1 MSMSELKNRFC
12 ACVATSGYL
21 GLAPVAPGTFG
32 TLPAVAAYLAVVLLA
47 PAWLHTWLLA
57 AGVVLAGAATVAVAP
72 WAEKYWKKE
81 DPGHLVTDEVAGFLL
96 TVALFR
102 TGDVLLTTVWAFLAA
117 RAFDI
122 VKLPPARQFD
132 RMGGGWGILLDDLA
146 AAVQAAAFL
155 HAVAWL
161 MPQAIGGAQ
170 VVF

>member
-1 MSMSELKNRFC
+1 MTGLKNRFC
-12 ACVATSGYL
+12 ACVATSCGL
-21 GLAPVAPGTFG
+21 GFAPVAPGTFG
-32 TLPAVAAYLAVVLLA
+32 TLTAVGAYLLVVLCT
-47 PAWLHTWLLA
+47 PPWLHTWLLA
-57 AGVVLAGAATVAVAP
+57 AGVVLAGTATVAVAP
-72 WAEKYWKKE
+72 WAERYWKKE

-102 TGDVLLTTVWAFLAA
+102 TDSVLLTTLWAFVAT

-132 RMGGGWGILLDDLA
+132 RMSGGWGILLDDLA
-146 AAVQAAAFL
+146 ASVQAAAFL

-161 MPQAIGGAQ
+161 GPQAIGGAQ